1 MLHATASPPSRGCG
15 RIHKFCFVLWV
26 HCDFD
31 LMIFLEREV
40 KEQEDGVVVGVGCP
54 LAEQLLPLIFTE
66 KVHAAAKSTLSK
78 VQIPRCRKGK
88 VLPRCPKSTLS
99 KIRRCQKKKVKI
111 WRESDSIGRA
121 SQRPWTRLDECPD
134 PVGSR
139 PAPDT
144 FPDPSPEPDS
154 SRFARSLNLPT
165 AQMIPRFQTW
175 LVCMYDRTP

>member
-1 MLHATASPPSRGCG
+1 
-15 RIHKFCFVLWV
+15 
-26 HCDFD
+26 
-31 LMIFLEREV
+31 MIFLEREV

-54 LAEQLLPLIFTE
+54 LAAQLMPLISTE

-78 VQIPRCRKGK
+78 VQIPRCRKGQ
-88 VLPRCPKSTLS
+88 CPTTPSEVDVVQNPTLS
-99 KIRRCQKKKVKI
+99 KKKVKI

-144 FPDPSPEPDS
+144 FPDPSPESDS
-154 SRFARSLNLPT
+154 SRFARSLNLASCLLDLRLESSPT
-165 AQMIPRFQTW
+165 PLMLSFKMAQGRCRSMLDLNLSTQQPLLYTSP
-175 LVCMYDRTP
+175 T